1 MRSAVPRKI
10 GAEATNSLGTSEAD
24 GSGTLRVSPVRDPA
38 WVDARGKGSTYRH
51 PALKQ
56 LKEQQARFAPKDRRL
71 EQIDRAETLLAE
83 VATEKRYPYEY
94 LCFRITG
101 FRPEGFPA
109 LVLDGGD
116 VQNDLR
122 LFIEDLS
129 ATVGQKLEQVA
140 EPVLTVDA
148 VSRRYNVSTR
158 TVNRW
163 RSQGLVARRFLIEG
177 RAKVGFLE
185 SSLKRFVASHHE
197 QVERGTRFR
206 QLTDEEREEI
216 IRRARRL
223 AQVGRHHGLIEIAR
237 RIARKM
243 ERSTETVRMTLKTY
257 DRDHPDR
264 ALFPPSTAPLDES
277 DKAKIH
283 RLYAGGRGVSVENLA
298 TQFGRTRSSIYRILN
313 EMRARRILSTKLEFM
328 PHVSFDD
335 PKMRDEII
343 GPIPMPADGKA
354 PRRTKAPKGLP
365 PYLASLYE
373 VPLLSREQEA
383 HLFRKMNY
391 LKHVAN
397 GLREAIDPTKAKT
410 TELDKIEALQEEA
423 LSVKN
428 QIIRANLR
436 LVVSIA
442 KRHVGP
448 SNNFFEL
455 VSDGN
460 MSLIRAVEK
469 FDYARGNKF
478 STYASWAIMKN
489 FARTIPE
496 ENFRRDRFVTGHEEM
511 FEAAADNRIDEHEY
525 ENAQKRMQEA
535 VKGMLGRLDDR
546 ERRIII
552 SRFGINGAN
561 EQTLE
566 QLGRELG
573 ITKERVRQIESRAQD
588 KLRKIANEEKLDLPM
603 LS

>member
-1 MRSAVPRKI
+1 M
-10 GAEATNSLGTSEAD
+10 T
-24 GSGTLRVSPVRDPA
+24 
-38 WVDARGKGSTYRH
+38 STYSH

-56 LKEQQARFAPKDRRL
+56 LKEQQARFAPRERRL
-71 EQIDRAETLLAE
+71 EQIDRAESLLAE
-83 VATEKRYPYEY
+83 IDASRCYPYEY

-101 FRPEGFPA
+101 YRPDGAPA
-109 LVLDGGD
+109 LVLDGKD
-116 VQNDLR
+116 VLHDLR
-122 LFIEDLS
+122 LFVEDLS
-129 ATVGQKLEQVA
+129 GTVGQTAEQAA

-148 VSRRYNVSTR
+148 VSRRFNVSTR
-158 TVNRW
+158 TVARW
-163 RSQGLVARRFLIEG
+163 RGQGLVARRFIIDG
-177 RAKVGFLE
+177 RTKVGFLE
-185 SSLKRFVASHHE
+185 SSLVRFVESHQD
-197 QVERGTRFR
+197 QVDRGTRFR
-206 QLTDEEREEI
+206 QLTDAERDEI
-216 IRRARRL
+216 IRRARRM
-223 AQVGRHHGLIEIAR
+223 AQNGRGGLVEIAR

-243 ERSTETVRMTLKTY
+243 HRSTETVRTTLKAY

-264 ALFPPSTAPLDES
+264 AIFPPSGGPLDGE
-277 DKAKIH
+277 AKVQIYK
-283 RLYAGGRGVSVENLA
+283 LYRRGVSVDVLA
-298 TQFGRTRSSIYRILN
+298 RQFDRTRSSIYRVVN
-313 EMRARRILSTKLEFM
+313 EMRARRLLAVKLEFM
-328 PHVSFDD
+328 PHPSFDD
-335 PKMRDEII
+335 RPARAAIL
-343 GPIPMPADGKA
+343 GPMPEQADGRA

-373 VPLLSREQEA
+373 VPLLGREQEA

-391 LKHVAN
+391 LKFLAD
-397 GLREAIDPTKAKT
+397 GLRATLDPARARTAD
-410 TELDKIEALQEEA
+410 LDEIERLQEEA
-423 LSVKN
+423 LAVKN

-496 ENFRRDRFVTGHEEM
+496 ENYRRDRFVTGHEEM
-511 FEAAADNRIDEHEY
+511 FEAAADNRTDEHEY
-525 ENAQKRMQEA
+525 ESSQKRMQEA

-546 ERRIII
+546 ERRIIV
-552 SRFGINGAN
+552 SRYGLNGAS
-561 EQTLE
+561 EKTLE

-588 KLRKIANEEKLDLPM
+588 KLRRFANEEKLDLPM
-603 LS
+603 L